1 MEQGNKHLENKTPIV
16 MKIMN
21 KKTKKFCHEYIIDL
35 NATQAAIRAGY
46 SERSA
51 YSIGNRL
58 LKKDEVQGLI
68 QELQTDLQKA
78 SGLTA
83 LKILKEH
90 EKIAFSSIAHL
101 HNTWIELKDF
111 EALTDDERAA
121 IKSISTKVVKRNIG
135 TKENPDIVDVEYIKL
150 ELWDKQKALD
160 SISNLLGLNQQIQFN
175 NQNINIIW
183 NEKRYGTD
191 KETK

>member
-1 MEQGNKHLENKTPIV
+1 MENKTPV
-16 MKIMN
+16 NMKIMN

-46 SERSA
+46 SEKTA
-51 YSIGNRL
+51 YSIGHRL
-58 LKKDEVQGLI
+58 LKNVEAQALI
-68 QELQTDLQKA
+68 KELQTDLQKA

-83 LKILKEH
+83 LKVLKEH

-101 HNTWIELKDF
+101 HNSWITLKDF
-111 EALTDDERAA
+111 EALTDDEKAC
-121 IKSISTKVVKRNIG
+121 IKTIQTKVVKKNVG
-135 TKENPDIVDVEYIKL
+135 TKEEPNIINVEYIKL

-160 SISNLLGLNQQIQFN
+160 SISNLLGLNQQIQLN
-175 NQNINIIW
+175 NQTVNIIW
-183 NEKRYGTD
+183 NETRHGTD